1 MSLVATSYRL
11 SSGSSAPQL
20 PGTLYYDTNNVGAN
34 NVVTYYATNN
44 YNSDSGPYAPLVL
57 LTLDSAEYQLRKP
70 ICVGLKE
77 KADDEYIATFAEA
90 ELSRSG
96 DTPQEALAWLKSS
109 IVELYEL
116 FKGEDQLGP
125 LPQRQLRVL
134 EQYID
139 KKPHR
144 AR

>member
-1 MSLVATSYRL
+1 MSLIAETAR
-11 SSGSSAPQL
+11 SSPVPQW
-20 PGTLYYDTNNVGAN
+20 PGTLHYDTNSAGTTS
-34 NVVTYYATNN
+34 VVTYATVNS
-44 YNSDSGPYAPLVL
+44 YNADSERSAWLLL
-57 LTLDSAEYQLRKP
+57 LTLDPSRYYLRYP
-70 ICVGLKE
+70 MPVSLKE
-77 KADDEYIATFAEA
+77 KAPDEYIATFADA

-96 DTPQEALAWLKSS
+96 DTPKEALAWLKSS

-125 LPQRQLRVL
+125 LPERQLRVL
-134 EQYID
+134 EQYIG

>member
-1 MSLVATSYRL
+1 MNLVGTSSKV
-11 SSGSSAPQL
+11 SSPVPQW
-20 PGTLYYDTNNVGAN
+20 PGTLHYDTNDVGSP
-34 NVVTYYATNN
+34 NVVTYATFNS
-44 YNSDSGPYAPLVL
+44 YNSDSGPYAWLVL
-57 LTLDSAEYQLRKP
+57 LTLDSADYQLRQP
-70 ICVGLKE
+70 IFVGLKE

-90 ELSRSG
+90 ELSRPG
-96 DTPQEALAWLKSS
+96 DTPEEALAWLKSS

-134 EQYID
+134 EQYIG